1 MFALGAEFS
10 SGELRRLGRVAT
22 VGGSL
27 QVICTMGLGPLL
39 APVLGLSFLQG
50 VFVGA
55 LLALSSTVVALK
67 VLMARGELQALHG
80 RAAIGILLAQDI
92 AVVPMVVVLPTL
104 SGGGDALLN
113 QLSLA
118 ALKAAAVL
126 LVAFVLGTRTVP
138 WVLNHVALGQSR
150 EVFLLS
156 VLGLAL
162 GTAVA
167 TSFAGLSLA
176 FGAFLAG
183 LAVAESEYRT
193 QVMTEVL
200 PLRDLFVAL
209 FFVSVGMLI
218 DPSVLAAQAGLVA
231 LLAVTAV
238 VGKVVIVT
246 LAVSLVGMPARV
258 GLLAGLSLAQVGE
271 FSFVLARVGVDA
283 GAIPPAV
290 FSLTLA
296 TALVTIL
303 FAPSLLRS
311 GPFIVRLLER
321 MPVVGARFAAPVI
334 ADQEI
339 EGLRQHTVICGYGRV
354 GRELADA
361 LERRKFRYLVVEY
374 NPLVVREL
382 RNVGVPVIYGDAAN
396 PAVLDHANL
405 ERARVLA
412 VVMPDAHAAEAA
424 TRYARARYPRLDIV
438 VRVAG
443 AEQMERLRR
452 AGASEVVQPEFEAG
466 VEIIR
471 HTLRRYGIA
480 GLELLN
486 ATAGRRAA
494 YYQRAFESEETELG
508 YQRYG
513 SG

>member
-10 SGELRRLGRVAT
+10 SGELRRLGRVAAL
-22 VGGSL
+22 GGSL
-27 QVICTMGLGPLL
+27 QDICTMGLGSLL
-39 APVLGLSFLQG
+39 APALGLSVLQG
-50 VFVGA
+50 VFLGA

-80 RAAIGILLAQDI
+80 RTAVGILLAQDI
-92 AVVPMVVVLPTL
+92 AVVPMVVVLPTI
-104 SGGGDALLN
+104 SGGGDALLTE
-113 QLSLA
+113 LSLA
-118 ALKAAAVL
+118 AAKAGAVL
-126 LVAFVLGTRTVP
+126 LVAFVVGTRIVP

-156 VLGLAL
+156 VVALAL

-183 LAVAESEYRT
+183 LVVAESEYRT
-193 QVMTEVL
+193 QVMAEVL

-218 DPSVLAAQAGLVA
+218 DPSILATQAGLIA

-246 LAVSLVGMPARV
+246 LALPLVGMPGRV

-271 FSFVLARVGVDA
+271 FSFVLARIGVDA
-283 GAIPPAV
+283 GAIPPAI

-303 FAPSLLRS
+303 LAPSLLRA
-311 GPFIVRLLER
+311 GPFLVKLLER
-321 MPVVGARFAAPVI
+321 LPVVGARFAAPVV

-361 LERRKFRYLVVEY
+361 LERRSFRYLVVDY
-374 NPLVVREL
+374 NPLVVRGL
-382 RNVGVPVIYGDAAN
+382 RSRGVAVIYGDASN

-412 VVMPDAHAAEAA
+412 LVMPDARAAEAA
-424 TRYARARYPRLDIV
+424 TRYARGKHPRLDIV
-438 VRVAG
+438 VRAAG

-452 AGASEVVQPEFEAG
+452 AGASEAVQPEFEAG

-494 YYQRAFESEETELG
+494 YYERALEREQT
-508 YQRYG
+508 
-513 SG
+513 

>member
-1 MFALGAEFS
+1 
-10 SGELRRLGRVAT
+10 
-22 VGGSL
+22 
-27 QVICTMGLGPLL
+27 
-39 APVLGLSFLQG
+39 
-50 VFVGA
+50 
-55 LLALSSTVVALK
+55 
-67 VLMARGELQALHG
+67 
-80 RAAIGILLAQDI
+80 
-92 AVVPMVVVLPTL
+92 
-104 SGGGDALLN
+104 
-113 QLSLA
+113 
-118 ALKAAAVL
+118 
-126 LVAFVLGTRTVP
+126 
-138 WVLNHVALGQSR
+138 
-150 EVFLLS
+150 
-156 VLGLAL
+156 
-162 GTAVA
+162 
-167 TSFAGLSLA
+167 
-176 FGAFLAG
+176 
-183 LAVAESEYRT
+183 
-193 QVMTEVL
+193 
-200 PLRDLFVAL
+200 
-209 FFVSVGMLI
+209 
-218 DPSVLAAQAGLVA
+218 
-231 LLAVTAV
+231 
-238 VGKVVIVT
+238 
-246 LAVSLVGMPARV
+246 
-258 GLLAGLSLAQVGE
+258 
-271 FSFVLARVGVDA
+271 
-283 GAIPPAV
+283 
-290 FSLTLA
+290 
-296 TALVTIL
+296 VTIL
-303 FAPSLLRS
+303 FAPSLLQS